1 LWDTVLIFETA
12 SGSGMKRAIICG
24 CLLGLALSVGRTQ
37 AIDRT
42 AEWNAL
48 VDEYLDKLYFPENPT
63 AATAAGIHRYD
74 GQIEDYSMTAKNA
87 EIHALHEYE
96 SRVEQFSA
104 AGLRAVDAA
113 DRRILLGDIRSQ
125 LLTLEKIRPLEK
137 NPDLY
142 SAGLSNSVYVL
153 MNRKFAPEED
163 RLRSVVQRERKM
175 PDILQAAQKNLCDVP
190 QVYTEIALEQLPG
203 IIGFFEKDVPGAFAE
218 VTDKTLRAEFAKSN
232 GEVIAALKAYQT
244 WLKNDL
250 LPRSKGD
257 FRIGA
262 ENFSKK
268 LLYEDMVDTPL
279 DKLLAT
285 GMKDLRKNQAEL
297 KRVANQIDAKK
308 TPAEVMKELGGMHPA
323 PEKLL
328 QTFRGTFDGLIAFIQ
343 ERKIITIP
351 PGPKPLVQETPP
363 FERATTTASMDTP
376 GAFETVATES
386 YFNVT
391 LPAAG
396 DSAED
401 VASLMAGFNVGTI
414 VSTSTHET
422 YPGHYMQYLWT
433 AQAPTKLRKAF
444 YANTNSEGWAHYCE
458 QMMLEEGYGQPGVG
472 AVDAREAKYIHL
484 GQLQDALLRD
494 ARFAVGLEMHTGKM
508 SFAQAKRFFV
518 KEGYQS
524 AKIAEIEAKRGTA
537 DPTYLYY
544 TLGKLQ
550 ILKLREDYK
559 KKMGAGF
566 TLLKFH
572 DEFMGQGFPPIA
584 VVREAMMQD
593 GSPVL

>member
-1 LWDTVLIFETA
+1 MKRTIIGFWLLAVVA
-12 SGSGMKRAIICG
+12 SG
-24 CLLGLALSVGRTQ
+24 LGKAQGTDQ
-37 AIDRT
+37 T

-48 VDEYLDKLYFPENPT
+48 VDEYLDKVYFPMNPT
-63 AATAAGIHRYD
+63 AATAAGIHRHD
-74 GQIEDYSMTAKNA
+74 REIEDYSKEGQEA
-87 EIHALHEYE
+87 EIHALRDYE
-96 SRVEQFSA
+96 TRVAQFPA
-104 AGLRAVDAA
+104 QGMRAVDAA
-113 DRRILLGDIRSQ
+113 DRKILLGQIRSE
-125 LLTLEKIRPLEK
+125 LLTLEKIQPLQK

-142 SAGLSNSVYVL
+142 SGGITNSVYVL
-153 MNRKFAPEED
+153 MNRKFAPAEE
-163 RLRSVVQRERKM
+163 RLGRVIERERKM
-175 PDILQAAQKNLCDVP
+175 PAILKLARVNLRNPPRVF
-190 QVYTEIALEQLPG
+190 TEIALEQLPG
-203 IIGFFEKDVPGAFAE
+203 DIGFFEKDVPLAFAE
-218 VTDKTLRAEFAKSN
+218 VAGAKLKEEFAKSN
-232 GEVIAALKAYQT
+232 REAIAALKEYRS
-244 WLKNDL
+244 WLESDL
-250 LPRSKGD
+250 LARSTGD

-262 ENFSKK
+262 ETYAKK

-285 GMKDLRKNQAEL
+285 GLKDLRKNQAEL
-297 KRVANQIDAKK
+297 ARAAKEIDAKK
-308 TPAEVMKELGGMHPA
+308 TPVEVMKDLAEMHPA
-323 PEKLL
+323 PDKLL
-328 QTFRGTFDGLIAFIQ
+328 ETFRGTFDGLIAFI
-343 ERKIITIP
+343 EKKKIITIP
-351 PGPKPLVQETPP
+351 VGPKPMVQETPP

-391 LPAAG
+391 LPGPG
-396 DSAED
+396 DSTED
-401 VASLMAGFNVGTI
+401 VANLMAGFNVGTI

-444 YANTNSEGWAHYCE
+444 YANTNAEGWAHYCE
-458 QMMLEEGYGQPGVG
+458 QMMLEEGYGQPGEG
-472 AVDAREAKYIHL
+472 ATDAREALYIHL

-494 ARFAVGLEMHTGKM
+494 ARFVAGIEMHTGKM
-508 SFAQAKRFFV
+508 SFAQAKEFFV
-518 KEGYQS
+518 REGYQS

-559 KKMGAGF
+559 KKMGAGY
-566 TLLKFH
+566 TLQKFH

-584 VVREAMMQD
+584 VVREAMLGN